1 MKKYA
6 IIEDGVVANIVEW
19 DGESATWQP
28 PEGTHAQLVPEGV
41 SVCIG
46 WTYLAKEG
54 FVAPAPPPV
63 PLPTAAEALARRD
76 ALLALA
82 TLRIDPLQDA
92 VDLGVETG
100 DEVALLTEWKHY
112 RVDLSRIEQQPGF
125 PGDVEWPV
133 APQ

>member
-6 IIEDGVVANIVEW
+6 IIEDGAVTNIVEW

-28 PEGTHAQLVPEGV
+28 PEGTYAQLVPEGV

-63 PLPTAAEALARRD
+63 PLPTAAEVLARRD
-76 ALLALA
+76 ALLTFA

-125 PGDVEWPV
+125 PGDVEWPA